1 MSTKI
6 QFVGQFLM
14 ISCIMLFLYSCEKN
28 DYIVGGKPQDVN
40 IYKNMSNYDM
50 LKSNAAFDTLVQV
63 IDAAGVKDVINA
75 QGTTF
80 FAPSDY
86 SIFNYLNKRTI
97 YVQNNIDIHGK
108 FGLDSLLYYVSNN
121 INGTK
126 DSLLMYII
134 KQPLTYDVLKSEG
147 ALYSTALSG
156 DTAAVSYEYTYD
168 EVLGYNSIVSTVP
181 KIVYFTHLWY
191 HYDLDKDNP
200 AGNIPNDIGV
210 RTLVKTSGILTQN
223 GVVDALE
230 SSHTLFFYGTKQ

>member
-1 MSTKI
+1 MSKKN
-6 QFVGQFLM
+6 QSVGYFLM
-14 ISCIMLFLYSCEKN
+14 ISCIILFLYSCEKN
-28 DYIVGGKPQDVN
+28 DYIVGGKSQDVN

-50 LKSNAAFDTLVQV
+50 LKSNPAFDTLVQV

-86 SIFNYLNKRTI
+86 SIFSYLNKRSI

-147 ALYSTALSG
+147 TLYPTALSG
-156 DTAAVSYEYTYD
+156 DTSVVSYEYTYD
-168 EVLGYNSIVSTVP
+168 EVLGYSSIVSTVP
-181 KIVYFTHLWY
+181 RVVYFTHLWY
-191 HYDLDKDNP
+191 HYDLNEDNS
-200 AGNIPNDIGV
+200 AGDIPNNVGV

-223 GVVDALE
+223 GVVNALE
-230 SSHTLFFYGTKQ
+230 FSHTLFFYGTKQ